1 MEYAH
6 QVRDTL
12 WAHNFQVEVEE
23 TGRTLNK
30 MIREAQLAQ
39 FNYILVVGNKEA
51 ESNSVN
57 IRSRSNEMIGTK
69 TLDECIAMFDEFTA
83 NHQ

>member
-6 QVRDTL
+6 KVRDTL
-12 WAHNFQVEVEE
+12 WANNFQVDIDE

-30 MIREAQLAQ
+30 MVREAQLAQ

-51 ESNSVN
+51 ETNSVA
-57 IRSRSNEMIGTK
+57 IRSRSNEMIGVK
-69 TLDECIAMFDEFTA
+69 TLDECIALFNEYTA
-83 NHQ
+83 NYQ